1 MKNKLF
7 ILIAIVAF
15 AGAILFIFSGGEG
28 ENKKSTDGKT
38 TEVDESDDDRTEVA
52 AVYTVTDEGPKS
64 ERGVI
69 ERGVM
74 KRTSPMPSMKFSK
87 DIDKVLKSVEGLKSV
102 GKTEL
107 GGRRGKSAGFN
118 EGFAASER
126 GVMKMLASRPKT
138 SATYNV
144 AAGSGG
150 ISDGLGG
157 LLGGSAKTLTSS
169 KSISSLSSTK
179 AMAARRSEP
188 AAIKS
193 SERVMRK
200 KASSFRESSSR
211 DVYLVSDSDEGDA
224 DEISSRKSRRKRS
237 YSDRQKSGL
246 LTAGEWND
254 LDNWDF
260 WTDLFNENAYY
271 EKMNYWRFFP
281 KKLVAVKVVDE
292 NKDGVANVSVI
303 LLNGRKVEFATKTD
317 NEGYAYCWISLFDKY
332 GSNFKNNDLMLIVD
346 GTVINGQLKLTTRN
360 SQRLNVN
367 VVVDKDAKHAKSTA
381 DVAFIVD
388 ATGSMSDEI
397 KFLKSDL
404 SYIIDHASSESNVD
418 IRTAALFYRDE
429 GDAYLTRHDDF
440 SEDVSKT
447 QDFISLQS
455 ASGGGDYPEA
465 VHSALEASLQ
475 DLSWDDGARAR
486 IAFLILDAPAHYE
499 DHVIKSLQKSI
510 TLYAKHGIKLIPVAA
525 SGVNKD
531 TEFMLRFFDLATGG
545 TYVFLTDDSGIG
557 DSHIKA
563 SVGNYQVEQLAD
575 LMVRLIKK
583 YVK

>member
-15 AGAILFIFSGGEG
+15 AGAILFIFSGGES
-28 ENKKSTDGKT
+28 ESKKTTDGKT
-38 TEVDESDDDRTEVA
+38 TEVDESDDGRTEVA
-52 AVYTVTDEGPKS
+52 KRADESESIEESASFLSTTTLDHS
-64 ERGVI
+64 ERAKDHGS
-69 ERGVM
+69 EGMPKASLDRGVLKM
-74 KRTSPMPSMKFSK
+74 LASRPVSGEAKFTK
-87 DIDKVLKSVEGLKSV
+87 DIDKVMKSVSGLSTS
-102 GKTEL
+102 GKTVL

-118 EGFAASER
+118 EG
-126 GVMKMLASRPKT
+126 
-138 SATYNV
+138 YV

-150 ISDGLGG
+150 IGDGLAG
-157 LLGGSAKTLTSS
+157 LLGGSAGALK
-169 KSISSLSSTK
+169 STK
-179 AMAARRSEP
+179 AMATRRSEP
-188 AAIKS
+188 VAAKS
-193 SERVMRK
+193 SGTVMK
-200 KASSFRESSSR
+200 KRASTSRESSR
-211 DVYLVSDSDEGDA
+211 DVYLVSDGDDGDA
-224 DEISSRKSRRKRS
+224 DEIAPRKYRKKRR
-237 YSDRQKSGL
+237 YSDGQISGL

-254 LDNWDF
+254 LDNWGF

-271 EKMNYWRFFP
+271 EKMSYWRFFP

-292 NKDGVANVSVI
+292 NKVGVANVPVM

-317 NEGYAYCWISLFDKY
+317 NEGYAYCWMNLFDKN
-332 GSNFKNNDLMLIVD
+332 GLNTNNNDLMLIVD

-360 SQRLNVN
+360 SQKLNVN
-367 VVVDKDAKHAKSTA
+367 VVVDKDAKHANSKA

-397 KFLKSDL
+397 RFLKSDL
-404 SYIIDHASSESNVD
+404 SYIIDHASSESNVA
-418 IRTAALFYRDE
+418 IRTAALFYRDK

-440 SEDVSKT
+440 KDDVSQT
-447 QDFISLQS
+447 QEFISRQS

-465 VHSALEASLQ
+465 VHSALEASLE

-499 DHVIKSLQKSI
+499 NDIIKSLQKSI
-510 TLYAKHGIKLIPVAA
+510 KLYAKRGIKLIPVAA
-525 SGVNKD
+525 SGVDKD

-557 DSHIKA
+557 NSHIKA
-563 SVGNYQVEQLAD
+563 SVGNYKVEQLAD
-575 LMVRLIKK
+575 LMVRLINK